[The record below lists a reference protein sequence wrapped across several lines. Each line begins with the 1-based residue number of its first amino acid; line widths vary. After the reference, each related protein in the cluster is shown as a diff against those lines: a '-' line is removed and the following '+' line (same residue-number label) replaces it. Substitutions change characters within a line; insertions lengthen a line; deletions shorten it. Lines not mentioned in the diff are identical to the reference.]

1 MVKPWL
7 NQGNTHGYYHGFLNH
22 QVGYNRSQ
30 QDFQNFLKFF
40 FKKSYYGITMVKPS
54 WLKPVKLPSQQ
65 SLFFSVKPTWLKPD
79 KITKS
84 TMFFCSYQN
93 TVLV

>member
-30 QDFQNFLKFF
+30 QVFQKFLKFF
-40 FKKSYYGITMVKPS
+40 FQKILLWFNHGITMVKPS
-54 WLKPVKLPSQQ
+54 WLKPVKLPGQQ
-65 SLFFSVKPTWLKPD
+65 SLFYWLKPTWLKPD
-79 KITKS
+79 EITKS
-84 TMFFCSYQN
+84 TMFFCS
-93 TVLV
+93 

>member
-1 MVKPWL
+1 MIKQWL

-40 FKKSYYGITMVKPS
+40 FKKSYHGKTKLVKTSKITKSTMF
-54 WLKPVKLPSQQ
+54 L
-65 SLFFSVKPTWLKPD
+65 FSVKPTWLKPD

-93 TVLV
+93 MVLV

>member
-1 MVKPWL
+1 VVKPWL

-30 QDFQNFLKFF
+30 QDFQMFLKFF
-40 FKKSYYGITMVKPS
+40 FKKSYHGITMVKPS

-65 SLFFSVKPTWLKPD
+65 CFSVY
-79 KITKS
+79 TKHGIS
-84 TMFFCSYQN
+84 LIRRVVYVF
-93 TVLV
+93 L